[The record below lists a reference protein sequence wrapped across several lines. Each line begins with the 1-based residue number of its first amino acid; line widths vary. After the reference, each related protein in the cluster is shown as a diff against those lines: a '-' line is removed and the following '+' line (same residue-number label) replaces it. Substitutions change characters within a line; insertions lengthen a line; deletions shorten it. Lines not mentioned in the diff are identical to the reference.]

1 MVPLEVAPDRAK
13 LVQPEVMRAPI
24 QWLMSRQSD
33 GVTGMRFI
41 GKEWDPSLDP
51 NEAAAKVGKPA
62 AW

>member
-1 MVPLEVAPDRAK
+1 MVPVEVAPDRDK

-33 GVTGMRFI
+33 GVTGKRFI
-41 GKEWDPSLDP
+41 GKEWDPRLDP
-51 NEAAAKVGKPA
+51 NEAAQKVGKPA